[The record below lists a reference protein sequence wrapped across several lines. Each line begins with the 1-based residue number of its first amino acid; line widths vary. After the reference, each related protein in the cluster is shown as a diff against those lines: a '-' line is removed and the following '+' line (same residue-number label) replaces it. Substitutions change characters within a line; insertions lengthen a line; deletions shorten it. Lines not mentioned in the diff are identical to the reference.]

1 MPKRTLIAYDLGDTG
16 RDFVLAPEIRWRALR
31 NLAGPE
37 ASLELTVSQRS
48 SEQASASKTFSK
60 AFGGFVDAARKG
72 CADRMQE
79 GTISH
84 AGEEAFKRTLLPLSG
99 IISLLS
105 AYASAKLEVFSTT
118 RGASLA
124 FNLLPF
130 SAPDGLKRLMGKSD
144 FTPDGNSR
152 YFRDFLLRSDRSSVV
167 PASICPELHAAIKM
181 ENEVLGAII
190 PGLSLELKELN
201 EETLDDGKPGKRVEL
216 LSHRGDIY
224 VPFRCE
230 SEGVKKIV
238 SILGRLIDIYSDEN
252 VCLVIDE
259 LDSGI
264 FEFLLGKILQ
274 AISDHGKGQL
284 IFTAHNLR
292 PLECLPSSC
301 LVFTTTNPD
310 NRYIKFRGS
319 GASNNLRS
327 QYLRAINLGG
337 QKEQVYEPTS
347 ETEIGAAFYRA
358 CRS

>member
-1 MPKRTLIAYDLGDTG
+1 MPKRTLIAYDLVDTG
-16 RDFVLAPEIRWRALR
+16 KDFALAPEIRWRALR

-37 ASLELTVSQRS
+37 DSLELTVSQRS
-48 SEQASASKTFSK
+48 SEQASASKIFSK
-60 AFGGFVDAARKG
+60 AFGGFTDAARKG
-72 CADRMQE
+72 YADRMQE

-84 AGEEAFKRTLLPLSG
+84 AGEEAFKRTLLPFSG

-130 SAPDGLKRLMGKSD
+130 SAPDGLKRLMEKSD
-144 FTPDGNSR
+144 FTPDGESR

-167 PASICPELHAAIKM
+167 PASICPELHATIKM
-181 ENEVLGAII
+181 ENEVLDAII

-216 LSHRGDIY
+216 LSRRGDIY

-238 SILGRLIDIYSDEN
+238 SILGRLIDVYSDEN
-252 VCLVIDE
+252 ACLVIDE

-264 FEFLLGKILQ
+264 FEFLLGEILQ
-274 AISDHGKGQL
+274 VISDHGKGQL
-284 IFTAHNLR
+284 IFTAHNQTAGMPAVQLPR
-292 PLECLPSSC
+292 LHHNESGQPLYQIP
-301 LVFTTTNPD
+301 
-310 NRYIKFRGS
+310 RFRRIEQPAQPIS
-319 GASNNLRS
+319 PRHQSWRTE
-327 QYLRAINLGG
+327 RAGI
-337 QKEQVYEPTS
+337 
-347 ETEIGAAFYRA
+347 RA
-358 CRS
+358 DERD

>member
-1 MPKRTLIAYDLGDTG
+1 
-16 RDFVLAPEIRWRALR
+16 
-31 NLAGPE
+31 
-37 ASLELTVSQRS
+37 
-48 SEQASASKTFSK
+48 
-60 AFGGFVDAARKG
+60 
-72 CADRMQE
+72 MQE

-124 FNLLPF
+124 FNLLP
-130 SAPDGLKRLMGKSD
+130 SPAPDGLKRLMEKSD
-144 FTPDGNSR
+144 FTPDGDSR

-216 LSHRGDIY
+216 LSRRGDIY

-238 SILGRLIDIYSDEN
+238 SILGRLVDVYSDEN
-252 VCLVIDE
+252 ACLVIDE

-264 FEFLLGKILQ
+264 FEFFLCEKV
-274 AISDHGKGQL
+274 ISDHGKRPAHLHGAQSQTAGMPAIQLPCLHHNESGQ
-284 IFTAHNLR
+284 
-292 PLECLPSSC
+292 PLYQIP
-301 LVFTTTNPD
+301 
-310 NRYIKFRGS
+310 RFRRIEQPAQPIS
-319 GASNNLRS
+319 PRH
-327 QYLRAINLGG
+327 QPWRTERAGI
-337 QKEQVYEPTS
+337 
-347 ETEIGAAFYRA
+347 RA
-358 CRS
+358 DERD

>member
-1 MPKRTLIAYDLGDTG
+1 LPSICFL
-16 RDFVLAPEIRWRALR
+16 
-31 NLAGPE
+31 
-37 ASLELTVSQRS
+37 SL
-48 SEQASASKTFSK
+48 
-60 AFGGFVDAARKG
+60 
-72 CADRMQE
+72 
-79 GTISH
+79 
-84 AGEEAFKRTLLPLSG
+84 P
-99 IISLLS
+99 
-105 AYASAKLEVFSTT
+105 
-118 RGASLA
+118 
-124 FNLLPF
+124 
-130 SAPDGLKRLMGKSD
+130 PDGLKRLMGKSD

-201 EETLDDGKPGKRVEL
+201 EETLDDGKPGKLVDL
-216 LSHRGDIY
+216 LSRRGDIH

>member
-1 MPKRTLIAYDLGDTG
+1 
-16 RDFVLAPEIRWRALR
+16 
-31 NLAGPE
+31 
-37 ASLELTVSQRS
+37 
-48 SEQASASKTFSK
+48 
-60 AFGGFVDAARKG
+60 
-72 CADRMQE
+72 MQE

-130 SAPDGLKRLMGKSD
+130 PAPDGLKRLMEKSD
-144 FTPDGNSR
+144 FTPDGDSR
-152 YFRDFLLRSDRSSVV
+152 YFRDFLLRSDRPSVV
-167 PASICPELHAAIKM
+167 PASICPELHATIKM
-181 ENEVLGAII
+181 ENEVLGTII

-216 LSHRGDIY
+216 LSRRGDIH

-230 SEGVKKIV
+230 SEGVKKNV
-238 SILGRLIDIYSDEN
+238 SILGRLIDVYSDEKA
-252 VCLVIDE
+252 CLDIGE

-264 FEFLLGKILQ
+264 FEFLLGEILQ
-274 AISDHGKGQL
+274 VISDHSKGQL

-347 ETEIGAAFYRA
+347 ET
-358 CRS
+358 